1 MSEIMRIG
9 PTGWPRFEGIGI
21 ENNTPLT
28 GTYTA
33 IPRVT
38 TNTFITVTSTSTP
51 RLTVNPT
58 TEVGMGVLYPSQTL
72 EVTYPSGVG
81 YTVHNQSNT
90 YLNTPNNM
98 TNQVNVAIF
107 KVTRSE
113 DSQKV
118 ISTQFLKQMWVE
130 LKRNADLKLVVASKL
145 SKEDLQ
151 GADLSELDIRELMT
165 VSF

>member
-1 MSEIMRIG
+1 M
-9 PTGWPRFEGIGI
+9 
-21 ENNTPLT
+21 NTEYPLT
-28 GTYTA
+28 GTLTA
-33 IPRVT
+33 TPLIT
-38 TNTFITVTSTSTP
+38 TNTFV
-51 RLTVNPT
+51 
-58 TEVGMGVLYPSQTL
+58 
-72 EVTYPSGVG
+72 SG
-81 YTVHNQSNT
+81 TSNT
-90 YLNTPNNM
+90 YLNTPNKM

-130 LKRNADLKLVVASKL
+130 LKPNADLKLVVASKL

-165 VSF
+165 VDFY

>member
-1 MSEIMRIG
+1 MAERMRIG

-21 ENNTPLT
+21 ENKTPLT
-28 GTYTA
+28 GTFTA
-33 IPRVT
+33 TPR
-38 TNTFITVTSTSTP
+38 ITTSTFVTDSSIST
-51 RLTVNPT
+51 
-58 TEVGMGVLYPSQTL
+58 YKD
-72 EVTYPSGVG
+72 
-81 YTVHNQSNT
+81 QSNT

-113 DSQKV
+113 DNQKV

-130 LKRNADLKLVVASKL
+130 LKPNADLKLVVASKL

-165 VSF
+165 VSFY